1 MQPLDHRCN
10 RKLEI
15 DPCIQGSK
23 LWVHMG
29 WKAKI
34 PPISLTLSVSQFC
47 DPDPYSAG
55 LLPRLSHSMTTC
67 SVHTHCGQN
76 HRKWT
81 GHKTVC
87 VCMCIFVGVCVSELS
102 YMQPQQSLLLH
113 RRWVARESAADEAK
127 HFFHGEGQGAQ
138 LNVKHLTVS
147 RRHSRILWCILLH
160 NQ

>member
-1 MQPLDHRCN
+1 MQSLDHSWD

-29 WKAKI
+29 WKAQ
-34 PPISLTLSVSQFC
+34 PLLSLSVSSC

-55 LLPRLSHSMTTC
+55 PLPRLSHSLTTC
-67 SVHTHCGQN
+67 SIHTHCGQN
-76 HRKWT
+76 RRMWT
-81 GHKTVC
+81 GHKAASVCLCVC
-87 VCMCIFVGVCVSELS
+87 VCA

-113 RRWVARESAADEAK
+113 WCRIARESAADEAK

-138 LNVKHLTVS
+138 LDIKHLTVS
-147 RRHSRILWCILLH
+147 RGHSRILSFLGRCYTVREV
-160 NQ
+160 